1 MKYVIDKNNEKMK
14 LMYYSV
20 KLVGL
25 DVEPKNQVK
34 NLRIKAK
41 KVIIVDPELRESF
54 IKQRIN
60 KKIDKVINFMLKI
73 LNDDGTS
80 DEDAGMVLDEINKLK
95 GIIINKYKE
104 HMKISEYKSYLT
116 KLIMIEEEFKKNYN
130 QKMFSNYV
138 QNAIYEE
145 IRSEGRGR

>member
-1 MKYVIDKNNEKMK
+1 MKYVINESNEKMK

-25 DVEPKNQVK
+25 DVTPKTDSKNVK
-34 NLRIKAK
+34 IKAQR
-41 KVIIVDPELRESF
+41 VIIVDPKLRESY

-60 KKIDKVINFMLKI
+60 KKIDKVIDFMIKI
-73 LNDDGTS
+73 LNDDNTS
-80 DEDAGMVLDEINKLK
+80 EDDTGMVLDEVNKLK

-104 HMKISEYKSYLT
+104 HLRVSEYKAMLS
-116 KLIMIEEEFKKNYN
+116 KIILIEDEFKKSYN
-130 QKMFSNYV
+130 NKMFSNYI

-145 IRSEGRGR
+145 IRNEGRGR

>member
-41 KVIIVDPELRESF
+41 KVVIVDPELRESF

>member
-145 IRSEGRGR
+145 VRSEGRGR

>member
-25 DVEPKNQVK
+25 DVEPKNDVK
-34 NLRIKAK
+34 NLKIKAK
-41 KVIIVDPELRESF
+41 KVVIVDPELRESY

-60 KKIDKVINFMLKI
+60 KKIDKVIDFMLKI

-80 DEDAGMVLDEINKLK
+80 DDDAGMVLDEINKLK

-104 HMKISEYKSYLT
+104 HMKITEYKTLLT

-130 QKMFSNYV
+130 QKMFSNYM
-138 QNAIYEE
+138 QNVVYEE
-145 IRSEGRGR
+145 VRSEGRGR